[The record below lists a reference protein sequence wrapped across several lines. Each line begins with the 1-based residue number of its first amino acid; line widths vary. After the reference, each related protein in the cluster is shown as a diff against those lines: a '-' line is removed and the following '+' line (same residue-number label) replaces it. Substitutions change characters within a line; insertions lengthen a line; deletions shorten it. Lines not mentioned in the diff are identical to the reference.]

1 MPTLT
6 ADDIGH
12 FEQTLK
18 QRRESLRWSI
28 HDALV
33 RTEREDLSEIAGR
46 VRDAG
51 EESVADAVA
60 TMNLTLLDR
69 EVGELRDVEA
79 ALQRIRDGVYGQC
92 QDCGGEI
99 ARERLEAYP
108 TAKRCVEC
116 QRRRESGRFGGR
128 DQTPSL

>member
-1 MPTLT
+1 MAALT
-6 ADDIGH
+6 PADIDH
-12 FEQTLK
+12 FEQRLR
-18 QRRESLRWSI
+18 QRREELRWSI
-28 HDALV
+28 HDSLV
-33 RTEREDLSEIAGR
+33 RTDNENFTEIIGR

-51 EESVADAVA
+51 EESVAELVA
-60 TMNLTLLDR
+60 TTNLTMLDR
-69 EVGELRDVEA
+69 DVDELRDVEA

-99 ARERLEAYP
+99 TKERLEAYP

-116 QRRRESGRFGGR
+116 QRRHELARFGGR

>member
-1 MPTLT
+1 MAALT
-6 ADDIGH
+6 RKDTDH
-12 FEQTLK
+12 FEQRLK
-18 QRRESLRWSI
+18 QRREELRWSI

-51 EESVADAVA
+51 EESVADSVA
-60 TMNLTLLDR
+60 TMNLTVLDR
-69 EVGELRDVEA
+69 EVDELRDVEA
-79 ALQRIRDGVYGQC
+79 ALQRIRDGLYGQC
-92 QDCGGEI
+92 QDCSGEI
-99 ARERLEAYP
+99 GLDRLEAYP

-116 QRRRESGRFGGR
+116 QRRHEVGRFGGR

>member
-6 ADDIGH
+6 PDDVAH
-12 FEQTLK
+12 FEQRLK
-18 QRRESLRWSI
+18 QRREELRWSI

-33 RTEREDLSEIAGR
+33 RTERSDLSEIAGR

-60 TMNLTLLDR
+60 TMNLTMLDR
-69 EVGELRDVEA
+69 EVDELRDVEA

-92 QDCGGEI
+92 QDCGGEVP
-99 ARERLEAYP
+99 RERLEAYP
-108 TAKRCVEC
+108 TAKRCVPC
-116 QRRRESGRFGGR
+116 QRKHESARFGGR

>member
-1 MPTLT
+1 MAKLT
-6 ADDIGH
+6 PDDIEH
-12 FEQTLK
+12 FERRLR
-18 QRRESLRWSI
+18 QRREQLRWSI

-33 RTEREDLSEIAGR
+33 RTDRENFSQIIGR

-51 EESVADAVA
+51 EESVADLVA
-60 TMNLTLLDR
+60 TTNLSMLDR
-69 EVGELRDVEA
+69 EVNELRDVEA
-79 ALQRIRDGVYGQC
+79 ALDRIREGAYGQC

-116 QRRRESGRFGGR
+116 QRRHESSRFGGR